1 MSDPIGK
8 CRSNYFEVKD
18 RTAFEA
24 WILQFDVELVWVAD
38 RVAFLGNADDGSIP
52 DRFASEDD
60 LEAVSLEEDLHLHLR
75 EGAVCVIVYIGS
87 ERLRV
92 LWGGAVA
99 IHSSGEFVAVR
110 LDDIYDVAKAKFGM
124 ENRPSPAEY

>member
-8 CRSNYFEVKD
+8 CRSNYFKVKD
-18 RTAFEA
+18 KSAFEA
-24 WILQFDVELVWVAD
+24 WILEFDVDLVWSED
-38 RVAFLGNADDGSIP
+38 RVAFLGNADDGGIP

-60 LEAVSLEEDLHLHLR
+60 LETVSLEEDLHQYL
-75 EGAVCVIVYIGS
+75 EDGEVCVVFNVGS

-99 IHSSGEFVAVR
+99 IHSSGATVSVR
-110 LDDIYDVAKAKFGM
+110 LDDIYELARTTFEMA
-124 ENRPSPAEY
+124 NRPSPAEY